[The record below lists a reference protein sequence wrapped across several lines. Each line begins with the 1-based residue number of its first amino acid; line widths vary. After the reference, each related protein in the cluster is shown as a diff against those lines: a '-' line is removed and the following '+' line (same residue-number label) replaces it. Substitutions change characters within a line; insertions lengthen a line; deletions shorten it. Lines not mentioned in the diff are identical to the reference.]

1 MPKKEEAIE
10 KENPKDLN
18 KSSKT
23 NVADQSVNRRSKR
36 TAAAT
41 TMARMM
47 GAKRVKTYSNI
58 LSQHDSNKN
67 SEVNLETNESST
79 APAAFGQLSS
89 VASIDLTLD
98 DD

>member
-1 MPKKEEAIE
+1 MPSKKEEVIE
-10 KENPKDLN
+10 KENPQELK

-47 GAKRVKTYSNI
+47 RPKRAKTFSNI
-58 LSQHDSNKN
+58 LLQHDSNKN
-67 SEVNLETNESST
+67 SDVDSEVSGNV
-79 APAAFGQLSS
+79 AAAL
-89 VASIDLTLD
+89 VN
-98 DD
+98 